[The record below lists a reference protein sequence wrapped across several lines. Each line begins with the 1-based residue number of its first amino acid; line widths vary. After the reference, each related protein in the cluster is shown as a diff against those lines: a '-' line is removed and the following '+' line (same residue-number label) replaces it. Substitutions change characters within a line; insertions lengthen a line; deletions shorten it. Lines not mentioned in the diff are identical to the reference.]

1 MHGHRRWLRAA
12 SQAVRQ
18 WGAAHGFQADALRAD
33 APERAARLAI
43 ERRLDHAAVLNLML
57 GSVREALPDAIVAL
71 GASGTALRN
80 RAVAK
85 LTRAKIAEIK
95 G

>member
-1 MHGHRRWLRAA
+1 MHGHRRWLRGA

-18 WGAAHGFQADALRAD
+18 WGAAHGFQAADAL
-33 APERAARLAI
+33 ERATRLAI
-43 ERRLDHAAVLNLML
+43 ERRVDHEAVLNLML
-57 GSVREALPDAIVAL
+57 GSVREDLPDAIAAL

-80 RAVAK
+80 RAAAK
-85 LTRAKIAEIK
+85 LARAKIAEIK